1 MAFPDRSRERGPAR
15 SLDEK
20 TDLRCMPN
28 VHTIGPA
35 DYQWDEVKRTANLV
49 KHGVDFA
56 DAVGALEDPA
66 SLTLEDGDAQGEP
79 RYVTLG
85 MGFTGRVLLV
95 VWTERLPDSIR
106 IISARRASP
115 AETRAYRE
123 S

>member
-1 MAFPDRSRERGPAR
+1 
-15 SLDEK
+15 
-20 TDLRCMPN
+20 MPN
-28 VHTIGPA
+28 VHTLCRIEYRWHEA
-35 DYQWDEVKRTANLV
+35 KRTANLA

-56 DAVGALEDPA
+56 DAIGALEDPA
-66 SLTLEDGDAQGEP
+66 ALTLEDGDAQGEP

-85 MGFTGRVLLV
+85 MGFTNRVLLV

-115 AETRAYRE
+115 AEARPYRE

>member
-1 MAFPDRSRERGPAR
+1 
-15 SLDEK
+15 
-20 TDLRCMPN
+20 MPN

-35 DYQWDEVKRTANLV
+35 DYQWDEAKRTANLV

-56 DAVGALEDPA
+56 NAVGALEDPA
-66 SLTLEDGDAQGEP
+66 SLTLEDGEAQGEA

-85 MGFTGRVLLV
+85 IGFTGWVLLV

-115 AETRAYRE
+115 AEARAYRE

>member
-1 MAFPDRSRERGPAR
+1 MGY
-15 SLDEK
+15 L
-20 TDLRCMPN
+20 
-28 VHTIGPA
+28 
-35 DYQWDEVKRTANLV
+35 WDEAKRAANLA

-66 SLTLEDGDAQGEP
+66 ALTLEDGEAQGEC

-95 VWTERLPDSIR
+95 IWTERLADSIR
-106 IISARRASP
+106 IISARSASP
-115 AETRAYRE
+115 AEARPYRE

>member
-1 MAFPDRSRERGPAR
+1 M
-15 SLDEK
+15 
-20 TDLRCMPN
+20 
-28 VHTIGPA
+28 
-35 DYQWDEVKRTANLV
+35 DYRWNEAKRTANLA

-56 DAVGALEDPA
+56 DAIGALEDPA
-66 SLTLEDGDAQGEP
+66 ALTLEDGDAQGES

-115 AETRAYRE
+115 AEARPYRE
-123 S
+123 G

>member
-1 MAFPDRSRERGPAR
+1 
-15 SLDEK
+15 
-20 TDLRCMPN
+20 MPY
-28 VHTIGPA
+28 VHTFGRVE
-35 DYQWDEVKRTANLV
+35 YQWDEAKRTANLA

-56 DAVGALEDPA
+56 DAIGALEDPA
-66 SLTLEDGDAQGEP
+66 ALTMEDGDAQEES

-95 VWTERLPDSIR
+95 VWAERLLDSIR

-115 AETRAYRE
+115 AEARPYRG